1 MLLLKANELVLEYE
15 TVMKALSRD
24 SQDDEL
30 GMMRIEL
37 QARASALDA
46 DLDEEEPSS
55 QQKSLE
61 STGSSEWCASVGK
74 AC

>member
-30 GMMRIEL
+30 SMMRIEL

-46 DLDEEEPSS
+46 DLDEEESLS
-55 QQKSLE
+55 QQNPPEL
-61 STGSSEWCASVGK
+61 TGSSEWCASVVK
-74 AC
+74 AH

>member
-61 STGSSEWCASVGK
+61 LTGSSEWCASVVK
-74 AC
+74 AH